1 MRIVGNNPTLSRQT
15 TATASGAISAAG
27 KPLIVNTDG
36 TVQVAGIETLT
47 TTVGSA
53 TTFDSN
59 AITSTDITFDSSN
72 NKVVVSFQS
81 GRTGDYGVARV
92 GTVDASNNTISFGTE
107 TVFESA
113 AVYYTSIDFDSTN
126 NKVLIVY
133 RDNGNSQYGTA
144 IVGTVSGT
152 DISFGSPTVFESA
165 QTDYIT
171 TRFDPDNSKF
181 LIVYKDV
188 GNSNYGTAI
197 VATISGTSVSFGSP
211 TVYRSGQVDFN
222 SCIYDTN
229 ANKFLVTYR
238 NFGASGDGIVG
249 TISGTS
255 VSFGSAT
262 AFHSSGS
269 TIYVNGTDQR
279 YGMSFDSTANKILI
293 AYIAYISSSIGYVV
307 VGTISGTSVS
317 FGSYVALGSAL
328 ENERNEVAYDS
339 NTNKHL
345 LMTSDLTGSDTDGSD
360 ITNVRE
366 VTISGTTP
374 TVGSKVLVSD
384 LRESTNNA
392 LVFDSN
398 AKKIVMAY
406 SFGGNSNYGTANV
419 VQTSGTQE
427 TLTTENFIGT
437 SAHAAA
443 DGAKVLVNTQGAIDE
458 NQSGLT
464 AGQPFFVDKNG
475 ALRLSTTVAASV
487 GASVNVTSGGT
498 LGEHPAITYDS
509 NSNRYVAV
517 FSDDG
522 NSGYG
527 TAVVVSVSGTTCSV
541 GSSVVFSGSSKG
553 TDISI
558 AFDSNANKVLIA
570 YRDQGN
576 SNYGTAVVGTVDNS
590 DNSISFGTPAV
601 FESATAQYMGM
612 DFDSNANKFV
622 IAYRDGGNSGHGTA
636 VVATISGT
644 NVSFGTPVVFN
655 AASNFTDPTPVTFD
669 SSNNKVLISYRD
681 SGNSN
686 YGTSIVGTVSGT
698 AISFG
703 TEAVFESA
711 NSSVIGSAFDS
722 SNNKVVIG
730 YRDAGNSG
738 HGTAVVATISSTS
751 VSFGTPVVFNA
762 AGIQYP
768 DLAFSTQLNK
778 VFIVYQDN
786 ETVVNGILGTVSG
799 TSISFGSEISLSGA
813 SSGSSDSGERTEL
826 GVAFNTTDNNFVII
840 SMPKDGSSATQ
851 VFAHT
856 SEEDLSGSLSTDAVT
871 AGTALSA
878 TKLLVKG

>member
-1 MRIVGNNPTLSRQT
+1 MRIVGNDPTLSRQI

-36 TVQVAGIETLT
+36 TVSDAAIINESLSSASTYGAISTAPVMAVDTTNNRIVIAGRDADYGTGKAIVGTIDTSNDTVSFGSFAQFEDGSNTENFAVAFDSSNSKVVIVYSDGADSNNGKAVVG
-47 TTVGSA
+47 TVSGTSISYGTIVQFDTNA
-53 TTFDSN
+53 RLASVAFDSN
-59 AITSTDITFDSSN
+59 AGKIVIAYA
-72 NKVVVSFQS
+72 
-81 GRTGDYGVARV
+81 DYG
-92 GTVDASNNTISFGTE
+92 
-107 TVFESA
+107 
-113 AVYYTSIDFDSTN
+113 
-126 NKVLIVY
+126 
-133 RDNGNSQYGTA
+133 NSGYGTA

-152 DISFGSPTVFESA
+152 DISFGTAQVFKSA
-165 QTDYIT
+165 SSTHIDIA
-171 TRFDPDNSKF
+171 FDS
-181 LIVYKDV
+181 
-188 GNSNYGTAI
+188 SNNKVVVAY
-197 VATISGTSVSFGSP
+197 VATHH
-211 TVYRSGQVDFN
+211 Y
-222 SCIYDTN
+222 
-229 ANKFLVTYR
+229 
-238 NFGASGDGIVG
+238 GIVG
-249 TISGTS
+249 TVSGTS
-255 VSFGSAT
+255 ISFGSEAKF
-262 AFHSSGS
+262 ADNGGS
-269 TIYVNGTDQR
+269 YNKLA
-279 YGMSFDSTANKILI
+279 FDSSNNKFLIIYKDQATDDGFGIVGTVSGTSISYGSAVEFHDANTSEMDLAFDTDVNKFLI
-293 AYIAYISSSIGYVV
+293 AYKDDGDSDKGKYV
-307 VGTISGTSVS
+307 TAS
-317 FGSYVALGSAL
+317 
-328 ENERNEVAYDS
+328 
-339 NTNKHL
+339 
-345 LMTSDLTGSDTDGSD
+345 
-360 ITNVRE
+360 
-366 VTISGTTP
+366 ISGTTP
-374 TVGSKVLVSD
+374 
-384 LRESTNNA
+384 
-392 LVFDSN
+392 
-398 AKKIVMAY
+398 
-406 SFGGNSNYGTANV
+406 SFGSEAVLDSGRALQPNVEYDSGNKRTVINYRD
-419 VQTSGTQE
+419 TSGVGTIKLWTHQQE
-427 TLTTENFIGT
+427 KLTTENFIGT

-464 AGQPFFVDKNG
+464 AGQTFFVDKNG